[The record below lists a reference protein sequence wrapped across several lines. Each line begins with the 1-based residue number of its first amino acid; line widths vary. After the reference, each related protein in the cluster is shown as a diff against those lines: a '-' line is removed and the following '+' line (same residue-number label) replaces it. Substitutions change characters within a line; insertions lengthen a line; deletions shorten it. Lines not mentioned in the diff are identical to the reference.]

1 MVSLRNYAARCIS
14 SCVWLILDQNIILL
28 GSMSLDTFLGND
40 FAHLLPIFMILLHK
54 EYKLSPQLVV
64 LASLNLQGL
73 LELLD
78 ASMKSLHA
86 VMRHGSLVTAA
97 AGRATYPSKR
107 FPYSL
112 GPLNLRIVLLE
123 ELGFIE
129 RPVKAGRLRAYR
141 LIHVSCTY

>member
-1 MVSLRNYAARCIS
+1 MV
-14 SCVWLILDQNIILL
+14 
-28 GSMSLDTFLGND
+28 
-40 FAHLLPIFMILLHK
+40 LLH
-54 EYKLSPQLVV
+54 EEDELGPELVV
-64 LASLNLQGL
+64 LTSFNLQGL

-112 GPLNLRIVLLE
+112 GPLYRRIVLLE